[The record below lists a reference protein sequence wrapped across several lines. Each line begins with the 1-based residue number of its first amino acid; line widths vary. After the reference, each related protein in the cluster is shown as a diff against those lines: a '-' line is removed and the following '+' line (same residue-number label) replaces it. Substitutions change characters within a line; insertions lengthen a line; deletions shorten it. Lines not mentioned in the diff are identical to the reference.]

1 MRTIVR
7 NKFSAYQFNL
17 VRELFPVVFV
27 ADEPHSIAGNFVS
40 PHCRAHDGGN
50 LFCER
55 LRISRWK
62 QDRVLAIGKYFVD
75 SRAGGDHCESTARH
89 GFEHD
94 KSPSLFVVGEKKCVA
109 GGVEILDLFIGYFA
123 GESDFV
129 LDSTVA
135 RQDFQRAQIFGITA
149 VGTGEKKFDSHTA

>member
-62 QDRVLAIGKYFVD
+62 EDRVLAIGKHFVD
-75 SRAGGDHCESTARH
+75 SRAGGDHCETTARH
-89 GFEHD
+89 CFEHD
-94 KSPSLFVVGEKKCVA
+94 ESPSLLIVGEKKCVTS
-109 GGVEILDLFIGYFA
+109 GVEILDLFIRYFA
-123 GESDFV
+123 GERDFV
-129 LDSTVA
+129 LDSTIA
-135 RQDFQRAQIFGITA
+135 RQSFQRAHMSRITA
-149 VGTGEKKFDSHTA
+149 VGTGEKKLYSHAA